1 MWAGFVELVR
11 VTIFSAAQL
20 CGGSLGAGIL
30 GVSLAVRLALLPLM
44 LRLAR
49 QAHDQQARLAA
60 LRPALE
66 ALQLRHAN
74 DPARLLRETQTLY
87 AAHGIR
93 FLSPT
98 GLVGLLVQ
106 LPLLSGLFAAV
117 RTGLGT
123 RVRFLWI
130 TDLARPDA
138 LLLVAV
144 TLLTAGS
151 MMMVPQAAGP
161 RGTPG
166 TSVLLLLSVGGTLF
180 FLWSA
185 SSAVAL
191 SVGAGSLVSALQ
203 TWLLRRERDRAA
215 TSA

>member
-11 VTIFSAAQL
+11 VIIFSAAHL
-20 CGGSLGAGIL
+20 CAGSLGAGIL
-30 GVSLAVRLALLPLM
+30 GVSLAVRLALLPLT

-49 QAHDQQARLAA
+49 QARAQQARLAA
-60 LRPALE
+60 LRPKLD
-66 ALQLRHAN
+66 ALQRRHAH
-74 DPARLLRETQTLY
+74 DPARLMRETQALY

-93 FLSPT
+93 FLSPMAF
-98 GLVGLLVQ
+98 VGWLVQ

-117 RTGLGT
+117 RTGLGA

-130 TDLARPDA
+130 ADLARPNA

-144 TLLTAGS
+144 ALLTAGS
-151 MMMVPQAAGP
+151 TLVVPQTAGP
-161 RGTPG
+161 RTATGTA
-166 TSVLLLLSVGGTLF
+166 VLLLLSLGGTLV

-185 SSAVAL
+185 SSAVTL

-203 TWLLRRERDRAA
+203 AWLLRRERNRAA
-215 TSA
+215 PSA